1 MKKLFTVILTVA
13 ALFFANISEVL
24 ADGNPYGP
32 YTPYQ
37 PHIPVP
43 TGLEDTIIFYVAA
56 LVVFVLGMST
66 LATVNI
72 LEKRQTLK

>member
-1 MKKLFTVILTVA
+1 MKKLFAVILTVA
-13 ALFFANISEVL
+13 TLFSDNITEVF

-32 YTPYQ
+32 YTPYK

-43 TGLEDTIIFYVAA
+43 TCLEDTTIFYLAA

-72 LEKRQTLK
+72 LKMRQTLK